1 MNHIDS
7 SYFNE
12 NFLEQIIKKD
22 LDNGLDKK
30 KLKFRFPP
38 EPNGFL
44 HIGHAKS
51 ICLNFGFGKTFSAPV
66 NLRFDDT
73 NPEKESMEFINS
85 IKEDIRWLGFNW
97 DSECY
102 ASDYFDKLYEW
113 AIYLIKNQKAYVDSQ
128 DQETISNQRGI
139 PTAPGKNSPYRDRSV
154 EENLNLFEKMKFG
167 DFSPGD
173 CVLRAK
179 IDMESPNMHMRD
191 PVLYRIIN
199 FDHHRTKDKWKI
211 YPTYDWAHGQ
221 SDYIEGISHSF
232 CTLEFE
238 VHRELYDWFIN
249 NINNK
254 SELVPKQREFAR
266 LNLSYTIM
274 SKRKLAELVGSGL
287 VDGWDDP
294 RMPTISGL
302 RRRGVPPESIL
313 NFCEKVGVSKR
324 ENIIDYSLLDFCC
337 REVLNKIAYRL
348 MVILDPIELEIMN
361 YKENEREI
369 LIAENNPEDSAFGN
383 REITFSKNLLIEKD
397 DFKEEA
403 NRKFFRL
410 TLGKEVRLKN
420 GYIIKGEKVDKD
432 NNGNIKKIYC
442 TYDQKSKSGSGT
454 PESLRKVK
462 GTIHW
467 VDKSNFQKISVNIYE
482 KLFNVESPDQ
492 DKNVDFKELIN
503 FDSLKKYNNACAE
516 SNIKDVVK
524 SKYYQFQRIGYFKLD
539 KNSLKEKLIFNKTVS
554 LRDSKPRTK
563 FD

>member
-7 SYFNE
+7 SHLHE

-22 LDNGLDKK
+22 LDNGLDKR

-102 ASDYFDKLYEW
+102 ASNYFDQLYGW
-113 AIYLIKNQKAYVDSQ
+113 AIYLIKNRKAYVDSQ

-139 PTAPGKNSPYRDRSV
+139 PTTPGENSRYRDRSV

-167 DFSPGD
+167 EFDPGD

-179 IDMESPNMHMRD
+179 IDMKSPNMHMRD

-199 FDHHRTKDKWKI
+199 FNHHRTKDKWKI

-238 VHRELYDWFIN
+238 VHRELYEWFID
-249 NINNK
+249 NINDNRK
-254 SELVPKQREFAR
+254 LVPKQREFAR

-274 SKRKLAELVGSGL
+274 SKRKLSELVSSGL
-287 VDGWDDP
+287 VKGWDDP

-348 MVILDPIELEIMN
+348 MVILNPIELVIMN
-361 YKENEREI
+361 YKDKGRKT
-369 LIAENNPEDSAFGN
+369 LIAENNPEDSGYGN
-383 REITFSKNLLIEKD
+383 REITFSKNLVIEKE

-420 GYIIKGEKVDKD
+420 AYIIKGEKVEKD
-432 NNGNIKKIYC
+432 SNGNIIKIYC
-442 TYDQKSKSGSGT
+442 TYDPKSRSGSGT

-467 VDKSNFQKISVNIYE
+467 VDKNNFQKISVNIYE

-492 DKNVDFKELIN
+492 DKNIDFKELIN
-503 FDSLKKYNNACAE
+503 PDSLKRHDNAYAE
-516 SNIKDVVK
+516 SNIKDVIK
-524 SKYYQFQRIGYFKLD
+524 ANYYQFQRIGYFKLD
-539 KNSLKEKLIFNKTVS
+539 KNSSKENLIFNKTVS
-554 LRDSKPRTK
+554 LRDSKPRAK